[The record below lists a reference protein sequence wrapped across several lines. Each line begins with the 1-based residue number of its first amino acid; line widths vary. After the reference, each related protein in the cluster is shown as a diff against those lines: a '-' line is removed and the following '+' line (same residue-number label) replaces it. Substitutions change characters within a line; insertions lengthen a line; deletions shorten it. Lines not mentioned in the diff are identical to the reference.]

1 MNPGGTIRAA
11 RGRGS
16 VLPPSPSRHR
26 SHARLGRLGPGLLG
40 FCLLVTG
47 CATTGSD
54 GTDPAKVAELNTQL
68 ALEYYR
74 EQNYVPAVRKLDKAL
89 EADSRYPQAHTV
101 GGLLYEALGETDK
114 ADQFYRRAIE
124 LDPRNVVTLNN
135 YGQFLCAR
143 GRWQEGL
150 SMFQRAIDEPL
161 NQSPLVSFNNAGQ
174 CAFASGDIAQAGTY
188 LREALAFD
196 PELPPALL
204 TMARV
209 SLLTDRSLSARAYL
223 QRFEAVAPHNASTL
237 AAAIEIET
245 ALGDSERAT
254 SYMNRLRREFPDSP
268 EAAALPDRRPS
279 IQPPTRPSM

>member
-1 MNPGGTIRAA
+1 MGSGGTDA
-11 RGRGS
+11 
-16 VLPPSPSRHR
+16 
-26 SHARLGRLGPGLLG
+26 
-40 FCLLVTG
+40 
-47 CATTGSD
+47 
-54 GTDPAKVAELNTQL
+54 AKVAELNTQL

-101 GGLLYEALGETDK
+101 GGLLYEALGETEK
-114 ADQFYRRAIE
+114 AEQFYRRAIA
-124 LDPRNVVTLNN
+124 LDPKNVVTLNN

-150 SMFQRAIDEPL
+150 GMFQRAIDEPL
-161 NQSPLVSFNNAGQ
+161 NQNPLVSFNNAGQ
-174 CAFASGDIAQAGTY
+174 CAFASGDMAQAGTY

-209 SLLTDRSLSARAYL
+209 SLLSDRSLSARAYL
-223 QRFEAVAPHNASTL
+223 QRFEAVATHNASTL

-245 ALGDSERAT
+245 ALGDLQRAT
-254 SYMNRLRREFPDSP
+254 YYMNRLRREFPDAP

-279 IQPPTRPSM
+279 IQPPTRPAM